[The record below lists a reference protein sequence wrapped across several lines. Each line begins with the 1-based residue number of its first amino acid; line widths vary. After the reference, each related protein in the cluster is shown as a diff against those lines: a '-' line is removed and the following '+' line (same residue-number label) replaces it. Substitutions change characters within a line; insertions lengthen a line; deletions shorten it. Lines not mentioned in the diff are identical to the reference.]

1 MTNDLNC
8 FMLTLALLGLIG
20 TPAPVPWTFDGRQV
34 ERRSTSRTD
43 LLVEFTLNGDED
55 PLAAVKGCVQAS
67 QAEYQRVRYIYC
79 AAYSP
84 EAYRV
89 LSGKL
94 RLCYSVNLQW
104 FAPNAGNPEMLRLY
118 LAGDDPRYPNK
129 CPAPVLPFKN

>member
-1 MTNDLNC
+1 
-8 FMLTLALLGLIG
+8 MLTLALLGLIG
-20 TPAPVPWTFDGRQV
+20 TPTPVPWTFEGRQV

-43 LLVEFTLNGDED
+43 LLVEFTLDADED

-67 QAEYQRVRYIYC
+67 QAEYQRVTYIYC

-84 EAYRV
+84 EAYQV

-94 RLCYSVNLQW
+94 RLCYSVNLHW
-104 FAPNAGNPEMLRLY
+104 FAADAASPEMLRLY

-129 CPAPVLPFKN
+129 CPVPVLPFKS